1 MSSIGLAA
9 AFPGRYGDFQKEVM
23 AAIKSHVKAAAT
35 SDGSGKAEFSSVE
48 PNMYYLFA
56 VTNSGRG
63 FALWNSPVTIQP
75 GSNVLNLTPQPLTDV
90 SSFGE

>member
-1 MSSIGLAA
+1 
-9 AFPGRYGDFQKEVM
+9 
-23 AAIKSHVKAAAT
+23 
-35 SDGSGKAEFSSVE
+35 
-48 PNMYYLFA
+48 MYYLFA
-56 VTNSGRG
+56 VTNSGGG